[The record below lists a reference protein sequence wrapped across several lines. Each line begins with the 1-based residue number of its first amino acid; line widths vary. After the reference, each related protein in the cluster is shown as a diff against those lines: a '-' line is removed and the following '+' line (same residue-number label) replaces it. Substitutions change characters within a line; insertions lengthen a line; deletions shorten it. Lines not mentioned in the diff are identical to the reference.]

1 MGLFSRSH
9 RSSTTNTYSTKN
21 YDQSQNLADSELH
34 QTEVSGASV
43 LAEEIGTYAKDVGNS
58 TMTVAGANNTVNE
71 FDDNAANVVNHALGA
86 LESITSKNL
95 QLQTEKDL
103 ITEKLKVESEFNY
116 SDLKELLQNRKFQ
129 IGVGITLALFIYF
142 KRKKR

>member
-1 MGLFSRSH
+1 MGFFSRKKSH
-9 RSSTTNTYSTKN
+9 HSTSYSTQN
-21 YDQSQNLADSELH
+21 YDQSQNLADSEIN

-43 LAEEIGTYAKDVGNS
+43 LAEEIGTYAKDVGNR
-58 TMTVAGANNTVNE
+58 TTTVAGANNTVNE
-71 FDDNAANVVNHALGA
+71 FNDNAAGVVNHALGA

-103 ITEKLKVESEFNY
+103 ITEKLKAENEFSY

-129 IGVGITLALFIYF
+129 IGAGISLALFIYF